1 MSVGR
6 LVVPRFVRCRRNA
19 ARLRGTFRAGL
30 RLSCRIADDANANA
44 MKTTLRNAA
53 LALLSL
59 LPALSSA
66 DPHAGSVAQGHG
78 AGGAADRP
86 YEFIPGL
93 DTQYSRSASTV
104 FHWTCSSAPQLTSRQ
119 CWQALPGIEPQT
131 FSPVSFIPDEDRA
144 AEPSQYSKDSRGVY
158 YNDVRVDADP
168 ATFKVL
174 SRNWASTDGG
184 VMYAGVARPEID
196 AASLQVLEHGWARD
210 KNSVYYSGAAVK
222 DADPASLRVLNAH
235 YALDKAHVF
244 HRADAIATPQGPADA
259 ASFQVLGNGGYAKDA
274 KSVYHQ
280 GQRIADAD
288 RASFV
293 LIDTQTNDC
302 YARDSH
308 RVYYC
313 GRPVALGDTE
323 SFVVLDSFFAIDNE
337 RVYFDGAA
345 VAAADRN
352 TFRHFQPEDAP
363 PTEVRVNA
371 EDERNWYEVV
381 ASDLVVTP
389 KTSHQGNP

>member
-1 MSVGR
+1 MS
-6 LVVPRFVRCRRNA
+6 
-19 ARLRGTFRAGL
+19 
-30 RLSCRIADDANANA
+30 NA
-44 MKTTLRNAA
+44 MKTTIRSAA
-53 LALLSL
+53 LALLL
-59 LPALSSA
+59 LSPVLSSA
-66 DPHAGSVAQGHG
+66 DPDASSLDPSQGVG
-78 AGGAADRP
+78 VTADRP

-93 DTQYSRSASTV
+93 DTKYSRSAATV

-131 FSPVSFIPDEDRA
+131 FSPVSFIPDRDRA
-144 AEPSQYSKDSRGVY
+144 AEPSHYSKDSHGVY

-174 SRNWASTDGG
+174 SRNWASTARGI
-184 VMYAGVARPEID
+184 MFAGVARPEID
-196 AASLQVLEHGWARD
+196 AASLQILEHGWARD
-210 KNSVYYSGAAVK
+210 KNSVYYSGDAVR

-235 YALDKAHVF
+235 YAVDNAHVF
-244 HRADAIATPQGPADA
+244 HRANLVATPKGRADA
-259 ASFQVLGNGGYAKDA
+259 ASFQALGNGGYAKDST
-274 KSVYHQ
+274 SVYHE
-280 GQRIADAD
+280 GKRIAEAD
-288 RASFV
+288 SASFV
-293 LIDTQTNDC
+293 LIDTKANDC

-313 GRPVALGDTE
+313 GRPVALGDAE
-323 SFVVLDSFFAIDNE
+323 SFVVLDSFFAIDND

-345 VAAADRN
+345 VETADRN

-363 PTEVRVNA
+363 PTEVRANA

-389 KTSHQGNP
+389 KNSLSRDP

>member
-1 MSVGR
+1 MS
-6 LVVPRFVRCRRNA
+6 
-19 ARLRGTFRAGL
+19 
-30 RLSCRIADDANANA
+30 NA
-44 MKTTLRNAA
+44 MKTTIRSAA
-53 LALLSL
+53 LAVLLS
-59 LPALSSA
+59 PALA
-66 DPHAGSVAQGHG
+66 WGDPDPAGAHQNQSG
-78 AGGAADRP
+78 AVTVDRP
-86 YEFIPGL
+86 HEFIPGL
-93 DTQYSRSASTV
+93 ETKYSRSPSTV

-131 FSPVSFIPDEDRA
+131 FSPVSYIPDGDRA
-144 AEPSQYSKDSRGVY
+144 AVPSRYSKDSHGIY

-174 SRNWASTDGG
+174 SSNWASTARG
-184 VMYAGVARPEID
+184 VVYAGLARPEID
-196 AASLQVLEHGWARD
+196 TASLQILEHGWARD
-210 KNSVYYSGAAVK
+210 KNSVYYSGNAVR

-235 YALDKAHVF
+235 YAMDNVHVF
-244 HRADAIATPQGPADA
+244 HRADLLATPQGSANT

-274 KSVYHQ
+274 VSVYHE
-280 GQRIADAD
+280 GRKIADAD
-288 RASFV
+288 SASFV

-313 GRPVALGDTE
+313 GKPVALGDAE

-337 RVYFDGAA
+337 RVYFDGAP
-345 VAAADRN
+345 VETADRN
-352 TFRHFQPEDAP
+352 TFRHFQLQDAA
-363 PTEVRVNA
+363 PTEVRANA

-389 KTSHQGNP
+389 KSSSSRNP